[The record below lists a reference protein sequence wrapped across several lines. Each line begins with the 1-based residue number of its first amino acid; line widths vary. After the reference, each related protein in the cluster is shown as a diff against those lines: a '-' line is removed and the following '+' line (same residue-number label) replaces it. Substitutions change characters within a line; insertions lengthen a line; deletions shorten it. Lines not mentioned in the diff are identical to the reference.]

1 MFNINQSA
9 VSLCVCVWLFMRY
22 RKHYESNWS
31 QYKSSQCNQI
41 VDENPPKCFPCAAWF
56 KELREEKEM

>member
-1 MFNINQSA
+1 M
-9 VSLCVCVWLFMRY
+9 CVCVWLFMCMRY
-22 RKHYESNWS
+22 RKHFESNWS